1 MKTPVLIIED
11 GFEYTDRAHQWLG
24 EDFEFTRAGN
34 GAEALALIQ
43 ETAFGLVYLDMN
55 FNRVPLDEL
64 LGPWSEIF
72 DRFGGDRD
80 QARGFLETHQ
90 GVYILSALRE
100 AGCGLPVLISY
111 DFSAEPK
118 RWAHLR
124 SQYKPLHYLSDN
136 AGPDQVHN
144 ALTELMESAPTSS

>member
-64 LGPWSEIF
+64 LGPWNEIF
-72 DRFGGDRD
+72 DRFGGDRE

-100 AGCGLPVLISY
+100 AGCGLPVLVSY

-144 ALTELMESAPTSS
+144 ALTELMELDPTTS